1 MLIVWVQ
8 TSSSTQHNQCATSSS
23 NLKYTLCGID
33 LFVSINQNYNTHTDV
48 QEEGK
53 NKAPIIIN
61 NQYICDTDAVLHFS
75 HHGVDY
81 FDNININ
88 SRTQRTRSQTQYT
101 KMLLAKL
108 LLSRNTVYI
117 LYIMNSFFNYYPP
130 NV

>member
-1 MLIVWVQ
+1 MQ
-8 TSSSTQHNQCATSSS
+8 
-23 NLKYTLCGID
+23 
-33 LFVSINQNYNTHTDV
+33 
-48 QEEGK
+48 EGK

-61 NQYICDTDAVLHFS
+61 NQYICDADAVLHFS

-130 NV
+130 NVYSRFVHRRHTSITFYRPGIHMSHQ